1 MQPGAWIHAR
11 VRARACVQVLN
22 VKKAALLAGKV
33 MKEWAQ
39 VQVEEALD
47 KVRAGLHR
55 DPGRQA
61 GRRGAALRA
70 VLMTIEN
77 GKWKFF

>member
-1 MQPGAWIHAR
+1 MLQPHAWIHAR
-11 VRARACVQVLN
+11 LHACMRACAVVQVLN

-47 KVRAGLHR
+47 KVRAGCLIR
-55 DPGRQA
+55 SDWGRQA
-61 GRRGAALRA
+61 GCAARQAALHEHA
-70 VLMTIEN
+70 N
-77 GKWKFF
+77 